1 MMEEMKFNK
10 QIKIAVIVFA
20 VIEAVVIV
28 GVLIYRARS

>member
-28 GVLIYRARS
+28 GVLIYQARS